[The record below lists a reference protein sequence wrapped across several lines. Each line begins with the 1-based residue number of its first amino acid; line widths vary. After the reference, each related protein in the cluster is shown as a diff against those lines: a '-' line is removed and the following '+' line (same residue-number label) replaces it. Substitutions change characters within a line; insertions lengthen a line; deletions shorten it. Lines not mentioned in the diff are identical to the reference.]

1 MEKWTTEIKPKNKL
15 LEVDFKEIWHY
26 RDLCGLFI
34 KRDVITQ
41 YKQTILGPLWFI
53 IQPLFTTVM
62 YMVVFGGI
70 AQISTDGL
78 PQPLFYLAGICMWQY
93 FADCLTKTSNTFVN
107 NAGMF
112 GKVYF
117 PRLIVPLSTVISN
130 LVRFSIQFALF
141 LLIYV
146 FYQFFTDV

>member
-70 AQISTDGL
+70 AQISTDG
-78 PQPLFYLAGICMWQY
+78 
-93 FADCLTKTSNTFVN
+93 
-107 NAGMF
+107 
-112 GKVYF
+112 
-117 PRLIVPLSTVISN
+117 
-130 LVRFSIQFALF
+130 
-141 LLIYV
+141 
-146 FYQFFTDV
+146 